1 MIHLITILYVALGGA
16 IGAVLRFSTGLA
28 IAQIAT
34 KPFPYGTMSVNL
46 LGAFIIG
53 ILWSVFEHIPISD
66 NLRLMLFTGVLGGFT
81 TFSSFALES
90 INLMKNGNMKLAIIY
105 ITITNV
111 MGLIL
116 AFSGMSIAKKY
127 FI

>member
-1 MIHLITILYVALGGA
+1 M
-16 IGAVLRFSTGLA
+16 
-28 IAQIAT
+28 
-34 KPFPYGTMSVNL
+34 
-46 LGAFIIG
+46 
-53 ILWSVFEHIPISD
+53 FEHIPISD